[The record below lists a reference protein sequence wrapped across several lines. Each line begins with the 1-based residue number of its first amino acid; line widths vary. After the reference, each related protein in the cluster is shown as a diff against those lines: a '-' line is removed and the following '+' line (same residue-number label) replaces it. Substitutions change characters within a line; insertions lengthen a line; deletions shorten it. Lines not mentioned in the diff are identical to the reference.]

1 VPWQVLHD
9 TPREFTWNE
18 CMPVDGGMEWQLPHA
33 EGVGVGVGV
42 VDPNAA
48 AIAWICADVR
58 VESDIIPLI
67 VLMPV
72 CIWEA
77 VAPLWPLVASGPWHL
92 LQYVV

>member
-1 VPWQVLHD
+1 VS
-9 TPREFTWNE
+9 
-18 CMPVDGGMEWQLPHA
+18 
-33 EGVGVGVGV
+33 
-42 VDPNAA
+42 
-48 AIAWICADVR
+48 